1 MSGKCRHGSLGWLR
15 LNDTDAAVPPSHY
28 ENFPVASLLLPRR
41 LRPAVKAIYA
51 FARGADDAADEG
63 ERTPAERL
71 ALLAGFRE
79 GLHGIVR
86 GAPRTPLFQDLAQAV
101 RAHGLPLEP
110 FHALL
115 DAFTQD
121 VTQTRYASFP
131 ELAAYCRKSADP
143 VGRLML
149 VLFGADT
156 PANRARSD
164 AVCTALQLINFLQ
177 DVGEDHRR
185 GRVYLPQ
192 DELARFGVPESDLG
206 AGRAGAGWVPL
217 LRHQIA
223 RARSLLDAGAPL
235 GRALPGRIGL
245 EIRMIMAGGGRV
257 LDKLAAAPLAPLAAA
272 PALATRLR
280 ARDWAAMLAGAIRA
294 K

>member
-1 MSGKCRHGSLGWLR
+1 M
-15 LNDTDAAVPPSHY
+15 NDTDAAVPSSHY

-79 GLHGIVR
+79 GLHGIAR
-86 GAPRTPLFQDLAQAV
+86 GAPRTPLFQDLAFQDLARAV

-121 VTQTRYASFP
+121 VIQTRYASFP

-149 VLFGADT
+149 ALFGADT

-177 DVGEDHRR
+177 DVREDHRR

-206 AGRAGAGWVPL
+206 AGHAGAGWVPL
-217 LRHQIA
+217 LCHQIA
-223 RARSLLDAGAPL
+223 RARGLLDAGAPL

-245 EIRMIMAGGGRV
+245 EIRMITAGGGRV